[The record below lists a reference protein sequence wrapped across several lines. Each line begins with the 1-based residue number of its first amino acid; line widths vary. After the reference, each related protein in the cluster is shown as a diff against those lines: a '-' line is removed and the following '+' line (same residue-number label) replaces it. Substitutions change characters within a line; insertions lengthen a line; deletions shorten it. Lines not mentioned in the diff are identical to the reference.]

1 MQVDVAIFTE
11 PMLFSRNPE
20 FLAGSDV
27 DVAKLETIN
36 DEKLA
41 LHLLFDQDLPK
52 EYIVW
57 SDLFAE
63 ITSELFLNP
72 LYKESQE
79 VIKDQ
84 MMISKGDA
92 LKENIR
98 KRKAYLLK
106 KKMGLAEN
114 KRYDD
119 FISEVSDEAIYILS
133 MISTQRYISG
143 VILGSPL
150 EDLYEIF
157 KTGCMPCGVKKN
169 KDIVVFN
176 PAVLK

>member
-1 MQVDVAIFTE
+1 ME
-11 PMLFSRNPE
+11 PMLFSRKPE
-20 FLAGSDV
+20 FLAGSNGDV
-27 DVAKLETIN
+27 LNLENID

-41 LHLLFDQDLPK
+41 LHLLFDQQLP
-52 EYIVW
+52 EQYLVW
-57 SDLFAE
+57 SDFFAE

-79 VIKDQ
+79 AIKNQ

-114 KRYDD
+114 KNYED
-119 FISEVSDEAIYILS
+119 FISEVSDEAIYMLS
-133 MISTQRYISG
+133 MISTQRYINGIVS
-143 VILGSPL
+143 GSPL
-150 EDLYEIF
+150 EEIYEIF
-157 KTGCMPCGVKKN
+157 KAGGMPCGVKKN
-169 KDIVVFN
+169 NDIVVFN

>member
-1 MQVDVAIFTE
+1 MQVDVAIYME

-20 FLAGSDV
+20 FLAGSGGDV
-27 DVAKLETIN
+27 LNSEYIN

-57 SDLFAE
+57 SDFFAE
-63 ITSELFLNP
+63 ITSELLLNA
-72 LYKESQE
+72 LYKESQDA
-79 VIKDQ
+79 IKYQ

-106 KKMGLAEN
+106 RKN
-114 KRYDD
+114 
-119 FISEVSDEAIYILS
+119 
-133 MISTQRYISG
+133 
-143 VILGSPL
+143 GS
-150 EDLYEIF
+150 
-157 KTGCMPCGVKKN
+157 CGK
-169 KDIVVFN
+169 
-176 PAVLK
+176 

>member
-1 MQVDVAIFTE
+1 ME
-11 PMLFSRNPE
+11 PMLFSRKPE
-20 FLAGSDV
+20 FLAGSNGDV
-27 DVAKLETIN
+27 LNLENI
-36 DEKLA
+36 DEEKLA
-41 LHLLFDQDLPK
+41 LHLLFDQQLP
-52 EYIVW
+52 EQYLVW
-57 SDLFAE
+57 SDFFAE

-79 VIKDQ
+79 AIKKQ

-114 KRYDD
+114 KKYED
-119 FISEVSDEAIYILS
+119 FISEVSDEAIYMLS
-133 MISTQRYISG
+133 MISTQRYINGIVS
-143 VILGSPL
+143 GSPL
-150 EDLYEIF
+150 EEIYEIF
-157 KTGCMPCGVKKN
+157 KAGGMPCGVKKN
-169 KDIVVFN
+169 NDIVVFN

>member
-1 MQVDVAIFTE
+1 MQVDVAIYME

-20 FLAGSDV
+20 FLAGSGGDV
-27 DVAKLETIN
+27 LNSEYIN

-57 SDLFAE
+57 SDFFAE
-63 ITSELFLNP
+63 ITSELLLNA
-72 LYKESQE
+72 LYKESQDA
-79 VIKDQ
+79 IKYQ

-114 KRYDD
+114 KRYED
-119 FISEVSDEAIYILS
+119 FISEVSDEAIYMLS
-133 MISTQRYISG
+133 MIATQRYING

-150 EDLYEIF
+150 EKLYEIF
-157 KTGCMPCGVKKN
+157 KTGCIPCGVKKN

>member
-1 MQVDVAIFTE
+1 MQVFVDVYME
-11 PMLFSRNPE
+11 PMLLSRKPE
-20 FLAGSDV
+20 LLAGSNGNV
-27 DVAKLETIN
+27 LNLENIN
-36 DEKLA
+36 DKKLA
-41 LHLLFDQDLPK
+41 LHLIFDQQLP
-52 EYIVW
+52 EQYLVW
-57 SDLFAE
+57 TDFFAE
-63 ITSELFLNP
+63 VTSELFLNP

-79 VIKDQ
+79 AIKKQ

-114 KRYDD
+114 KKYED
-119 FISEVSDEAIYILS
+119 FISEVSDEVIYMLS
-133 MISTQRYISG
+133 MVSTQRYING
-143 VILGSPL
+143 IVPGSPL
-150 EDLYEIF
+150 EEIYEIF
-157 KTGCMPCGVKKN
+157 KAGAMPCGVKKN

>member
-1 MQVDVAIFTE
+1 MQVDVAIYME
-11 PMLFSRNPE
+11 PMLFSRKPE
-20 FLAGSDV
+20 FLAGSNGDV
-27 DVAKLETIN
+27 LNLENID

-41 LHLLFDQDLPK
+41 LHLLFDQQLP
-52 EYIVW
+52 EQYLVW
-57 SDLFAE
+57 SDFFAE

-79 VIKDQ
+79 AIKKQ

-114 KRYDD
+114 KKYED

-133 MISTQRYISG
+133 MISTQRYINGIVS
-143 VILGSPL
+143 GSPL
-150 EDLYEIF
+150 EEIYEIF
-157 KTGCMPCGVKKN
+157 KAGGMPCGVKKN
-169 KDIVVFN
+169 NDIVVFN

>member
-1 MQVDVAIFTE
+1 MQVFVDVYME
-11 PMLFSRNPE
+11 PMLFSRKPE
-20 FLAGSDV
+20 FLAGSNGDV
-27 DVAKLETIN
+27 LNLENI
-36 DEKLA
+36 DEEKLA
-41 LHLLFDQDLPK
+41 LHLLFDQQLP
-52 EYIVW
+52 EQYLVW
-57 SDLFAE
+57 SNFFAE

-79 VIKDQ
+79 AIKKQ

-114 KRYDD
+114 KKYED
-119 FISEVSDEAIYILS
+119 FISEVSDEAIYMLS
-133 MISTQRYISG
+133 MISTHRYING
-143 VILGSPL
+143 IVPGSPL
-150 EDLYEIF
+150 EEIYEIF
-157 KTGCMPCGVKKN
+157 KAGGMPCGVKKN
-169 KDIVVFN
+169 NDIVVFN

>member
-1 MQVDVAIFTE
+1 MQVDVAIYME
-11 PMLFSRNPE
+11 PMLFSRKPE
-20 FLAGSDV
+20 FLAGSNGDV
-27 DVAKLETIN
+27 LNLEYIN

-41 LHLLFDQDLPK
+41 LHLLFGQQLP
-52 EYIVW
+52 EQYLVW
-57 SDLFAE
+57 SDFFAE
-63 ITSELFLNP
+63 ITSELFLDP

-79 VIKDQ
+79 AIKKQ

-114 KRYDD
+114 KKYEG
-119 FISEVSDEAIYILS
+119 FISEVSDEAIYMLS
-133 MISTQRYISG
+133 MVSTQRYING
-143 VILGSPL
+143 IVPGSPL
-150 EDLYEIF
+150 EEIYEIF
-157 KTGCMPCGVKKN
+157 KTGSMPCGVKKD

-176 PAVLK
+176 PVVLK

>member
-1 MQVDVAIFTE
+1 MQVDVAIYME
-11 PMLFSRNPE
+11 PMLFSRKPE
-20 FLAGSDV
+20 FLAGSNGDV
-27 DVAKLETIN
+27 LNLEKIN

-41 LHLLFDQDLPK
+41 LHLLFEQQLP
-52 EYIVW
+52 EQYLVW
-57 SDLFAE
+57 SDFFAE

-72 LYKESQE
+72 LYKQSQE
-79 VIKDQ
+79 AIKKQ

-98 KRKAYLLK
+98 KRKEYLLK

-114 KRYDD
+114 KKYED
-119 FISEVSDEAIYILS
+119 FISEVSDEAIYMLS
-133 MISTQRYISG
+133 MVSTQRYING
-143 VILGSPL
+143 IVPGSPL
-150 EDLYEIF
+150 EEIYEIF
-157 KTGCMPCGVKKN
+157 KAGAMPCGVKKN

>member
-1 MQVDVAIFTE
+1 MQVDVAIYME
-11 PMLFSRNPE
+11 PMLFSRKPE
-20 FLAGSDV
+20 FLAGSNGDV
-27 DVAKLETIN
+27 LNLENID

-41 LHLLFDQDLPK
+41 LHLLFDQQLP
-52 EYIVW
+52 EQYLVW
-57 SDLFAE
+57 SDFFAE

-79 VIKDQ
+79 AIKKQ

-114 KRYDD
+114 KKYED
-119 FISEVSDEAIYILS
+119 FISEVSDEAIYMLS
-133 MISTQRYISG
+133 MISTQRYINGIVS
-143 VILGSPL
+143 GSPL
-150 EDLYEIF
+150 EEIYEIF
-157 KTGCMPCGVKKN
+157 KAGGMPCGVKKN
-169 KDIVVFN
+169 NDIVVFN